1 MAPSPPGP
9 LLSVRTALV
18 LALAFIAGLT
28 GGLLSYLANQS
39 MPSAVLVG
47 GGAAGASL
55 LLFHT
60 LIGK

>member
-1 MAPSPPGP
+1 MTPSPPGP

-18 LALAFIAGLT
+18 LILSFMVGMSAAV
-28 GGLLSYLANQS
+28 LSYLADQ
-39 MPSAVLVG
+39 PVPTAVLVG
-47 GGAAGASL
+47 GGASGASL

>member
-18 LALAFIAGLT
+18 LVLSFMVGTLAT
-28 GGLLSYLANQS
+28 LLSYLAHQS
-39 MPSAVLVG
+39 LPAAVLVG
-47 GGAAGASL
+47 GGACGASV

-60 LIGK
+60 LIGR